1 MCTILSYFPWGI
13 NENIILFMYYIKALT
28 YTNCILYLYFKRLF
42 CTWNNIT
49 LCTNESTVFDSAI
62 RTVQPHYGFYSV
74 LVCLIYYTYECL
86 RMFISYFY
94 CELHYTYIKD
104 SNCVQSSRISP
115 EALTKTSFYFLCIIL
130 RLWHTPTVF
139 CTYIIQGFFCTYNN
153 IVH

>member
-1 MCTILSYFPWGI
+1 M
-13 NENIILFMYYIKALT
+13 
-28 YTNCILYLYFKRLF
+28 
-42 CTWNNIT
+42 
-49 LCTNESTVFDSAI
+49 CTNESTVFDSAI

-115 EALTKTSFYFLCIIL
+115 EALTKTSFYLCIIL

-153 IVH
+153 ITLCINEFTVFLFIFPLKSSRQMRNFHSRTNEKFSFENKYF